1 VVVTDDR
8 DLALLA
14 GDRLYAL
21 GLERLA
27 AGGHTDE
34 VAILADIVALVARLH
49 APPAWA
55 IGPAVEGAPAG
66 GTGAPEDAAGR
77 TAALWEAAAAALG
90 QGATSPAAELLRE
103 VRRGALPDSNALR
116 AVAVPTAHVAAGPK
130 QVERTTRTDRV
141 RAPGRYDPPVLT
153 LPSWDDAGASHVS
166 DRRPAQSKY
175 TIDRGIPGAFE
186 GETVTRRRLMVFAAN
201 ATAGIAIG
209 GVALSAAGFAAG
221 QPFVEVD
228 TGWHDVGPLDE
239 IPNDTYVPRVITLD
253 PKTGQVG
260 KSTVYVRQRN
270 ENVDKEPKDQWNE
283 IIAISSR
290 CMHMGCP
297 ARYVQA
303 AKNFVCPCHGG
314 VYDFRGEVAAGPPVR
329 PLDRFYTRVVDGRV
343 QVGKR
348 FSVNSQIERFSPRP
362 PGQPL
367 DGIGQYLFPS
377 RPTMR
382 KLPGT

>member
-1 VVVTDDR
+1 M
-8 DLALLA
+8 
-14 GDRLYAL
+14 
-21 GLERLA
+21 
-27 AGGHTDE
+27 
-34 VAILADIVALVARLH
+34 
-49 APPAWA
+49 
-55 IGPAVEGAPAG
+55 
-66 GTGAPEDAAGR
+66 
-77 TAALWEAAAAALG
+77 
-90 QGATSPAAELLRE
+90 
-103 VRRGALPDSNALR
+103 
-116 AVAVPTAHVAAGPK
+116 
-130 QVERTTRTDRV
+130 
-141 RAPGRYDPPVLT
+141 
-153 LPSWDDAGASHVS
+153 S

-175 TIDRGIPGAFE
+175 TLDRGIPGAFE

-201 ATAGIAIG
+201 ATAGVAIG
-209 GVALSAAGFAAG
+209 GVVLSAVGFAAG

-239 IPNDTYVPRVITLD
+239 IPKDTYVPRVVTLD

-270 ENVDKEPKDQWNE
+270 TDVDTEPADEWNKV
-283 IIAISSR
+283 IAISSR

-303 AKNFVCPCHGG
+303 ARNFVCPCHGG

-329 PLDRFYTRVVDGRV
+329 PLDRFYTRIGDDGRV

-377 RPTMR
+377 RPTQR
-382 KLPGT
+382 KIPGT

>member
-1 VVVTDDR
+1 
-8 DLALLA
+8 
-14 GDRLYAL
+14 
-21 GLERLA
+21 
-27 AGGHTDE
+27 
-34 VAILADIVALVARLH
+34 
-49 APPAWA
+49 
-55 IGPAVEGAPAG
+55 
-66 GTGAPEDAAGR
+66 
-77 TAALWEAAAAALG
+77 
-90 QGATSPAAELLRE
+90 
-103 VRRGALPDSNALR
+103 
-116 AVAVPTAHVAAGPK
+116 
-130 QVERTTRTDRV
+130 
-141 RAPGRYDPPVLT
+141 
-153 LPSWDDAGASHVS
+153 VS

-228 TGWHDVGPLDE
+228 PGWHDVGPLDE

>member
-1 VVVTDDR
+1 M
-8 DLALLA
+8 
-14 GDRLYAL
+14 
-21 GLERLA
+21 
-27 AGGHTDE
+27 
-34 VAILADIVALVARLH
+34 
-49 APPAWA
+49 
-55 IGPAVEGAPAG
+55 
-66 GTGAPEDAAGR
+66 
-77 TAALWEAAAAALG
+77 
-90 QGATSPAAELLRE
+90 
-103 VRRGALPDSNALR
+103 
-116 AVAVPTAHVAAGPK
+116 
-130 QVERTTRTDRV
+130 
-141 RAPGRYDPPVLT
+141 
-153 LPSWDDAGASHVS
+153 S

-175 TIDRGIPGAFE
+175 TLDRGIPGAFE

-201 ATAGIAIG
+201 ATAGVAIG
-209 GVALSAAGFAAG
+209 GVALSAVGFAAG

-239 IPNDTYVPRVITLD
+239 IPKDTYVPRVITLD

-270 ENVDKEPKDQWNE
+270 TDVDTEPADQWNKV
-283 IIAISSR
+283 IAISSR

-329 PLDRFYTRVVDGRV
+329 PLDRFYTRIGEDGRV

-377 RPTMR
+377 RPTIR
-382 KLPGT
+382 KMAGT

>member
-1 VVVTDDR
+1 M
-8 DLALLA
+8 
-14 GDRLYAL
+14 
-21 GLERLA
+21 
-27 AGGHTDE
+27 
-34 VAILADIVALVARLH
+34 
-49 APPAWA
+49 
-55 IGPAVEGAPAG
+55 
-66 GTGAPEDAAGR
+66 
-77 TAALWEAAAAALG
+77 
-90 QGATSPAAELLRE
+90 
-103 VRRGALPDSNALR
+103 
-116 AVAVPTAHVAAGPK
+116 
-130 QVERTTRTDRV
+130 
-141 RAPGRYDPPVLT
+141 
-153 LPSWDDAGASHVS
+153 S

-201 ATAGIAIG
+201 ATAGVAIG
-209 GVALSAAGFAAG
+209 GVVLAATGFAAG

-239 IPNDTYVPRVITLD
+239 IPDDTYVPRVITLD

-260 KSTVYVRQRN
+260 KSTVYVRLRN
-270 ENVDKEPKDQWNE
+270 ADVDKEPKDKWNE

-377 RPTMR
+377 RPTQR
-382 KLPGT
+382 KIPGT

>member
-1 VVVTDDR
+1 
-8 DLALLA
+8 
-14 GDRLYAL
+14 
-21 GLERLA
+21 
-27 AGGHTDE
+27 
-34 VAILADIVALVARLH
+34 
-49 APPAWA
+49 
-55 IGPAVEGAPAG
+55 
-66 GTGAPEDAAGR
+66 
-77 TAALWEAAAAALG
+77 
-90 QGATSPAAELLRE
+90 
-103 VRRGALPDSNALR
+103 
-116 AVAVPTAHVAAGPK
+116 
-130 QVERTTRTDRV
+130 
-141 RAPGRYDPPVLT
+141 
-153 LPSWDDAGASHVS
+153 
-166 DRRPAQSKY
+166 
-175 TIDRGIPGAFE
+175 
-186 GETVTRRRLMVFAAN
+186 MVFAAN
-201 ATAGIAIG
+201 ATAGVAIG
-209 GVALSAAGFAAG
+209 GVVLSAAGFAVG
-221 QPFVEVD
+221 QTFVEVD

-239 IPNDTYVPRVITLD
+239 IPDDTYVPRVITLD

-260 KSTVYVRQRN
+260 KSTVYVRLRN
-270 ENVDKEPKDQWNE
+270 EDVDKEPKDQWNE

-377 RPTMR
+377 RPTQR
-382 KLPGT
+382 KIPGT